1 MDQEEKMNWEKLL
14 RHLDGDKDGG
24 QADEELNQEEL
35 DMLLL
40 AEETNMSLNRTDPEM
55 KFPVQAGWEELEA
68 KYQEKN
74 RRDNLTIGR
83 GKRNWFMAAA
93 AVLACVIGS
102 VWWLSMRP
110 EDPSKNAS
118 ALAITGVKLTLGNG
132 KTVGLDQKEA
142 PVLKSAGAA
151 LNGGTLVYKRET
163 ALPNEKEGPVSMNV
177 LEVPYGKQ
185 TKVELGDGTAIW
197 VNSGSKL
204 TYPSHFSATKRELTL
219 EGEAFFEVSH
229 NVQRPFIVHVKGL
242 NVQVLGTAFNINSF
256 GPTVQTALIRGKV
269 GLEAGSRSVILA
281 PGELGLYGGPN
292 GMLQKTEADLKTY
305 TAWKDGEVYF
315 NNNSLAE
322 IASRLEREYDLH
334 FDFQDESLK
343 SLHFTIDMS
352 KNEGDIQKI
361 LNNIRLSTNQVNFL
375 IKGNRITVQR
385 R

>member
-1 MDQEEKMNWEKLL
+1 
-14 RHLDGDKDGG
+14 
-24 QADEELNQEEL
+24 
-35 DMLLL
+35 
-40 AEETNMSLNRTDPEM
+40 
-55 KFPVQAGWEELEA
+55 
-68 KYQEKN
+68 
-74 RRDNLTIGR
+74 
-83 GKRNWFMAAA
+83 
-93 AVLACVIGS
+93 
-102 VWWLSMRP
+102 
-110 EDPSKNAS
+110 
-118 ALAITGVKLTLGNG
+118 
-132 KTVGLDQKEA
+132 
-142 PVLKSAGAA
+142 
-151 LNGGTLVYKRET
+151 
-163 ALPNEKEGPVSMNV
+163 
-177 LEVPYGKQ
+177 
-185 TKVELGDGTAIW
+185 VELGDGTAIW

-204 TYPSHFSATKRELTL
+204 TYPSHFPASKREVIL
-219 EGEAFFEVSH
+219 EGEAFFDVSH

-375 IKGNRITVQR
+375 IKDNRITVQR